1 MAAAGALG
9 YVDLMKPDSVAD
21 QPLAPLLEWATG
33 RLAALGLTVTGAEEM
48 RRRDWTLLARI
59 HTGDGPFWAK
69 ASARAFAHE
78 GPLLLDLARL
88 RPGSVL
94 EPVAVHR
101 DNGWMLNRDGGETM
115 RSGPLDR
122 QVAGDS
128 PRPPEW
134 DSVLRAYAG
143 LQYALGTQADVL
155 RASGTP
161 YLPPSRL
168 VEVYRRFAEHDPG
181 LVPAIAAAADELEQ
195 SGRLAPEHNDLYP
208 GHVFRTTGAIFDWG
222 DSLITHPFLSIRTHT
237 DPRRQ
242 AYFDAW
248 REFAPITDREI
259 ELSARLA
266 PLTTLHS
273 WLSID
278 TAPGSAGERF
288 APFVAD
294 MLARLR
300 RAFS

>member
-1 MAAAGALG
+1 MSTAANLPP
-9 YVDLMKPDSVAD
+9 LTVAD
-21 QPLAPLLEWATG
+21 QPLTPLIDWATAELTA
-33 RLAALGLTVTGAEEM
+33 RGLRVTGAAEM

-59 HTGDGPFWAK
+59 RTGDGAFWAK

-78 GPLLLDLARL
+78 GPLLQALHRL
-88 RPGSVL
+88 RPGSVPK
-94 EPVAVHR
+94 PVAVQR
-101 DNGWMLNRDGGETM
+101 DNGWMLARDGGETM

-122 QVAGDS
+122 SIAGDDEQPP

-134 DSVLRAYAG
+134 DAVLRDYAG
-143 LQYALGTQADVL
+143 LQHALGGQADVL
-155 RASGTP
+155 RDTGTP
-161 YLPPSRL
+161 YVPPSRL
-168 VEVYRRFAEHDPG
+168 VEIYRRFADHDPG

-195 SGRLAPEHNDLYP
+195 FGRLGPEHNDLYP
-208 GHVFRTTGAIFDWG
+208 GHVFRATGAIFDWG
-222 DSLITHPFLSIRTHT
+222 DALITHPFLSLRTHT

-248 REFAPITDREI
+248 RECAGVGAREI

-273 WLSID
+273 WLTVDIS
-278 TAPGSAGERF
+278 PGSAGERF

-300 RAFS
+300 GGFA